1 MISATTVTTTTRA
14 ERVEPPSVLPGL
26 VSLTLDPGADVSP
39 SPSLS
44 SASADVSICSVNSTG
59 RTPDSPFF

>member
-1 MISATTVTTTTRA
+1 MITAMTVTTTTRA
-14 ERVEPPSVLPGL
+14 ERAVPPSVLPGL
-26 VSLTLDPGADVSP
+26 PSLTFDPGAAVSP

-44 SASADVSICSVNSTG
+44 SASADVSICSINSTE